1 LEIKM
6 DCIIGQIGQVRYQA
20 TSLSSEAGNR
30 FVIAQFTQE
39 DNNKY
44 ENISI
49 KGEMNS
55 PVFGWR
61 YKLYGQFDPPHPKY
75 GKTFSFESFEP
86 ILHKSNEGMADYLS
100 RSVPQIGK
108 VYARKIVDHFGEN
121 SFTILKTDPSRLR
134 EVPGLSRIARDQAEG
149 FFSEDNSLE
158 IDPTAYAR
166 LFDLLSPIRP
176 PRKVIKSLL
185 LNFGSNAPQFITNN
199 PYRLLDYPGMGWIR
213 VDRFAVDVLG
223 YDPNGLERHKKA
235 LLEVL
240 AKEAEHG
247 HTKSDQPTLHVEAS
261 KLLKTTLVPDAIN
274 SLRDEG
280 TIIIEDDYISSYKL
294 YESEKIIAR
303 ELNRIQS
310 NIIYNSI
317 NKRRID
323 ALKQM
328 ANRGGTDN
336 EKEIAGIALD
346 NYISECSYLDF
357 DISEE
362 EFDEEQKQIPAI
374 VKANAV
380 SIITGVPGSGKSY
393 SVGIIVKS
401 LYQNGIRDIL
411 IVAPTGKAAKRNDE
425 FIQESLPGIRI
436 PCMTIH
442 RALAAQI
449 SDEAEEGVPQ
459 EEARINRGRERFSF
473 EYGKDKKLPYQYFIM
488 DEASMTDV
496 SLAANF
502 LEAIPDGA
510 RLLIVGD
517 KYQLPSV
524 GPGSFL
530 RDLLAAGIPSVVLD
544 KPRRNSGAIAQ
555 ACYEIKEGRCPI
567 PSKEPSNWT
576 HVERQTEDQ
585 ILDVIREIHVRYI
598 AQNGI
603 EAAKANL
610 QVISPEKK
618 KVLGCNNLNRMLAS
632 IMNPGEGPLP
642 ELKGEESEAT
652 PRLHD
657 KVVRTKNA
665 FVKELTKNSPII
677 NDDDYYENSNVK
689 SIIFEGE
696 EYYIGE
702 CAIVNG
708 DQGEVMGFKGSDV
721 IVKFSNPDRLCLL
734 PKSESHISLAY
745 AQTFHKCQGS
755 GFPIVIMVLWDF
767 YWNPKLNVGLY
778 CRELVYTGKSRA
790 INRGITVGLL
800 SSLRKAI
807 SRVTIHQRKT
817 RLSNFIERIQNE
829 DLQELRCTGDET
841 NAIS

>member
-1 LEIKM
+1 M
-6 DCIIGQIGQVRYQA
+6 DSITGQIGQTRYQA
-20 TSLSSEAGNR
+20 TSLSSESGNK
-30 FVIAQFTQE
+30 FVIAQFTME

-108 VYARKIVDHFGEN
+108 VYARRIVDHFGED
-121 SFTILKTDPSRLR
+121 SFSILKTDPTRLK
-134 EVPGLSRIARDQAEG
+134 EVPDLSRVAREQAEG

-158 IDPTAYAR
+158 IDPAAYAR
-166 LFDLLSPIRP
+166 LYDLLSPIRP
-176 PRKVIKSLL
+176 PRRVIKSLL

-213 VDRFAVDVLG
+213 VDRFAVEVLG
-223 YDPNGLERHKKA
+223 YDPNGIERHKKA
-235 LLEVL
+235 ILEVL
-240 AKEAEHG
+240 AREAEHG
-247 HTKSDQPTLHVEAS
+247 HTKSDHPTLHVEAS
-261 KLLKTTLVPDAIN
+261 KLLKTTLVPDAIE
-274 SLRDEG
+274 SLGDEG

-294 YESEKIIAR
+294 YEAEKTIAR
-303 ELNRIQS
+303 EINRIRSS
-310 NIIYNSI
+310 NES
-317 NKRRID
+317 KW
-323 ALKQM
+323 
-328 ANRGGTDN
+328 
-336 EKEIAGIALD
+336 
-346 NYISECSYLDF
+346 DF

-380 SIITGVPGSGKSY
+380 SIITGVPGSGKSH

-401 LYQNGIRDIL
+401 LYENGIRDIL
-411 IVAPTGKAAKRNDE
+411 ICAPTGKAAKRNDE
-425 FIQESLPGIRI
+425 FIQESLPGIKI

-449 SDEAEEGVPQ
+449 SPDAEEGVPQ

-473 EYGKDKKLPYQYFIM
+473 EYGKDKKLPYEYFIM

-829 DLQELRCTGDET
+829 DLQELRCTRDKTDIVPGCHV
-841 NAIS
+841 

>member
-1 LEIKM
+1 M
-6 DCIIGQIGQVRYQA
+6 DCITGQIGQTRYQA
-20 TSLSSEAGNR
+20 TSLSSESGNK
-30 FVIAQFTQE
+30 FIIAQFTQE

-49 KGEMNS
+49 KGEMSS

-61 YKLYGQFDPPHPKY
+61 YKLYGTWDAPHPKY

-86 ILHKSNEGMADYLS
+86 ILHKSNEGMADYLA

-108 VYARKIVDHFGEN
+108 VYARKIVDHFGED

-213 VDRFAVDVLG
+213 VDRFAVEVLK
-223 YDPNGLERHKKA
+223 YDPDGLERHKKA
-235 LLEVL
+235 ILEVL
-240 AKEAEHG
+240 AREAEHG

-261 KLLKTTLVPDAIN
+261 KLLKTTLVPEAIE

-294 YESEKIIAR
+294 YEAEKTIAR
-303 ELNRIQS
+303 EINRIRS
-310 NIIYNSI
+310 RIIES
-317 NKRRID
+317 D
-323 ALKQM
+323 W
-328 ANRGGTDN
+328 
-336 EKEIAGIALD
+336 
-346 NYISECSYLDF
+346 DF

-380 SIITGVPGSGKSY
+380 SIITGVPGSGKSH

-401 LYQNGIRDIL
+401 LYQNGIHDIL

-425 FIQESLPGIRI
+425 FIQESLPGIKI

-442 RALAAQI
+442 RALAAQL
-449 SDEAEEGVPQ
+449 DATDEEGVPQ

-502 LEAIPDGA
+502 LEAIPDGS

-517 KYQLPSV
+517 RHQLPSV
-524 GPGSFL
+524 GPGSVL
-530 RDLLAAGIPSVVLD
+530 RDLLASGIPSAVLE
-544 KPRRNSGAIAQ
+544 KPRRNSGVIAQ
-555 ACYEIKEGRCPI
+555 SCYQIKEGRCPI
-567 PSKEPSNWT
+567 PTKELSNWT
-576 HVERQTEDQ
+576 HVERQDENS
-585 ILDVIREIHVRYI
+585 ILDLIREIHVRYI

-603 EAAKANL
+603 EKAKSEL
-610 QVISPEKK
+610 QVVSPQ
-618 KVLGCNNLNRMLAS
+618 KVKALGCHSLNRMLAA
-632 IMNPGEGPLP
+632 IINPDEGPIP
-642 ELKGEESEAT
+642 ESKSKDEDSEIS
-652 PRLHD
+652 PRNHD
-657 KVVRTKNA
+657 KVIRTKNG
-665 FVKELTKNSPII
+665 FVKELTTNAPR
-677 NDDDYYENSNVK
+677 
-689 SIIFEGE
+689 FEEDEDGMYSAPKTTVFNGE

-702 CAIVNG
+702 CYVVNG
-708 DQGEVMGFKGSDV
+708 DSGEVMGFKGSDI

-734 PKSESHISLAY
+734 PKSEAHISLAY
-745 AQTFHKCQGS
+745 ALTTHKCQGS
-755 GFPIVIMVLWDF
+755 GFPIVIMPLWDF
-767 YWNPKLNVGLY
+767 YWNPKLNTGLY
-778 CRELVYTGKSRA
+778 CRELLYTSFSRP
-790 INRGITVGLL
+790 IERLITVGQL
-800 SSLRKAI
+800 SSLRKAV

-817 RLSNFIERIQNE
+817 RLVDMLERIQSE
-829 DLQELRCTGDET
+829 DLQELRCTGDKT